1 VKSADRELD
10 ERLARLGSGTSD
22 IRARPGF
29 SSRVMA
35 RVAQEQL
42 GGIFALGAPARRFL
56 PLGMLA
62 AAAALVWAVSINS
75 QVDEA
80 IATSDDT
87 ELAW

>member
-1 VKSADRELD
+1 
-10 ERLARLGSGTSD
+10 
-22 IRARPGF
+22 
-29 SSRVMA
+29 MA
-35 RVAQEQL
+35 RVAQEPL

-62 AAAALVWAVSINS
+62 AAAALVWAVSVNS

-80 IATSDDT
+80 MATGDDT